1 MEFTTH
7 FELQSQTT
15 RLVDCRL
22 ILTGGRESHPLS
34 CPFPRNLARLVAP
47 ASKDYNSAPGADWHL
62 ELFPLQSPLL
72 GESLLV
78 SFPPLNYMLKF
89 GGSSCL
95 IWDLEIVL
103 SSRLVETDF
112 FPGIKIWF
120 TTITKSAYVF
130 QSFLLPTN
138 AHSELWQLT
147 KLVCS
152 YKETHGAGRID
163 TLCVRGSHPKFCPML
178 QKFRQSLV

>member
-15 RLVDCRL
+15 RLVDWRL

-47 ASKDYNSAPGADWHL
+47 PSKDYNSAPGADWHL